1 MKCVHKYTEGATFA
15 IGCAPRNS
23 KVISSNPRLQHLP
36 SAPPHLSL
44 RDHTILPGSQ
54 TLLSYLLPGMLSF
67 QTLMSSCPPQGNA
80 GLVDQSQSLN
90 WGLLHCRWI
99 LYQLNYQGSPNPF
112 PGTFKS
118 DTLFIHSLIHLQMFV
133 EYL

>member
-67 QTLMSSCPPQGNA
+67 QTLMSSCPPQGTA
-80 GLVDQSQSLN
+80 GLLDQSQSL
-90 WGLLHCRWI
+90 
-99 LYQLNYQGSPNPF
+99 QLGSPELQVDSLLTELSGKPQSLS
-112 PGTFKS
+112 S
-118 DTLFIHSLIHLQMFV
+118 DFQIWYPIHSFTYSFANV
-133 EYL
+133 C

>member
-36 SAPPHLSL
+36 SAPSHFSL

-67 QTLMSSCPPQGNA
+67 QTLMSSCPPQGTA
-80 GLVDQSQSLN
+80 GLLDQSQSL
-90 WGLLHCRWI
+90 
-99 LYQLNYQGSPNPF
+99 QLGSPALQVDSLPTELSGKPQSLSRDF
-112 PGTFKS
+112 QIWYP
-118 DTLFIHSLIHLQMFV
+118 IHSFTYWFANV
-133 EYL
+133 C